1 MNMYKSL
8 DRPISITEHKWEEGV
23 DAFVY
28 VQVLTYNHE
37 SYIRDCIDGILIQK
51 TTFPVHIVVFE
62 DCSTD
67 NTARILKEYQD
78 KYPNLFTLYLQPTNT
93 FGKEI
98 RREALKP
105 WYDTA
110 SKGKYIAK
118 CEGDDYWTD
127 PLKLQK
133 QVDFLEVN
141 PDYAFCFHKAEVV
154 IELDNIYQ
162 NFNVT
167 LETREYTGEEI
178 LRRWAVPTASVVYRN
193 YDYRSIPTDK
203 RFLYGD
209 IILFLWLAEKGK
221 IYCINESMSVYRRHE
236 GGVVLKEKI
245 PYQKTI
251 AHYTAINEHFGK
263 KYNKVLRQLK
273 AGVLARTLFF
283 EKNSIRESFN
293 ILAYIITRP
302 KLIYSFCR
310 NLYHLIRKSL

>member
-1 MNMYKSL
+1 MYKSL
-8 DRPISITEHKWEEGV
+8 DRPISITEHKWEERL

-67 NTARILKEYQD
+67 NTQTILKEYKQ
-78 KYPNLFTLYLQPTNT
+78 KYPDLFTLYLQPVNT
-93 FGKEI
+93 YGKDT
-98 RREALKP
+98 RKKALKP

-110 SKGKYIAK
+110 GKGKYIAK

-133 QVDFLEVN
+133 QVNFLEAN
-141 PDYAFCFHKAEVV
+141 PKYAFCFHKAKV
-154 IELDNIYQ
+154 INELDNIYP
-162 NFNVT
+162 NFNVEV
-167 LETREYTGEEI
+167 ETREYTGEEI
-178 LRRWAVPTASVVYRN
+178 LRRWTVPTASVVYRN
-193 YDYRSIPTDK
+193 YDYQSIPSDK

-221 IYCINESMSVYRRHE
+221 IYCISESMSVYRRHG

-245 PYQKTI
+245 PYKKTI
-251 AHYTAINEHFGK
+251 THYTAISEHFGK

-283 EKNSIRESFN
+283 EKNSMKESFS
-293 ILAYIITRP
+293 ILVYVITRP

-310 NLYHLIRKSL
+310 NLYHLIRRSF